1 MRVLNRHKPTHFGID
16 YKYAPTTMKWCGSD
30 TEELYYRNCKDDQY
44 KNSLNYYEENPIEYS
59 CNNYG
64 FRTPDNFPDT
74 KKIEPEHIVLN
85 TDSED
90 VRRWKETQVYGN
102 VFLGCSFTFGIGLH
116 LEDTWSYKVNKEIG
130 GKFWNL
136 SLPGCGMDESFR
148 YLYEFKDY
156 LKIKNIFHLA
166 PSFQKTRYEF
176 IVDGKPLRLNL
187 ADEGK
192 LEKHYSD
199 ILIDDKYQLL
209 HFQKNYNA
217 IRGLSQDLNC
227 NYYFL
232 SDEIGYNNDTKNSII
247 ARDIIHPPPRYHNKI
262 YKEFIELIK
271 GR

>member
-16 YKYAPTTMKWCGSD
+16 YNYTPTTMKWCGTD

-44 KNSLNYYEENPIEYS
+44 KNSLNYYEKNPIEYKF
-59 CNNYG
+59 NNYG
-64 FRTPDNFPDT
+64 FRTPDDFND
-74 KKIEPEHIVLN
+74 EGE
-85 TDSED
+85 
-90 VRRWKETQVYGN
+90 GN
-102 VFLGCSFTFGIGLH
+102 IFLGCSFTFGLGLH

-166 PSFQKTRYEF
+166 PPFQKTRYEF
-176 IVDGKPLRLNL
+176 IVDDEPLRLNL
-187 ADEGK
+187 ADGSMIERQ
-192 LEKHYSD
+192 HSD
-199 ILIDDKYQLL
+199 ILIDSKYQLL